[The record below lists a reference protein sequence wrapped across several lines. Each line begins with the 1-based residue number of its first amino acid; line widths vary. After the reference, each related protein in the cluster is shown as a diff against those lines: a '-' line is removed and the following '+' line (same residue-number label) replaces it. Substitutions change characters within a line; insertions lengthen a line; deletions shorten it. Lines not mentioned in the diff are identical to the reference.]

1 MTKPPKSTLSIP
13 NNKITWFYY
22 NNIESLMLYRGTWES
37 CLSGA
42 ESTFFTSYSWTSQ
55 WLQTFWNDTCEL
67 HFFMV
72 FDQDKCVLFAPFYI
86 QNSTKFPF
94 IKTLSLLG
102 QGEDEA
108 CEVSSEYQDIYLHED
123 YQFLL
128 KELAKKINALKFD
141 HLNIRALLENSH
153 LLGLCSY
160 LANSTSF
167 DAGMRF
173 TYSSTHNSVPT
184 LSKNTKSK
192 LNKCKNKLAALN
204 AEFIWVDTKDYDT
217 YWQMMKKFHQLRWTK
232 LGKNGAFCHEKFS
245 QFHTDYRKINVD
257 KIKISAVLV
266 ENTPIAIHYYFIN
279 NNTLYFYQSGW
290 DETHY
295 ANVSPSFAL
304 HVWCMNNNPVVL
316 YDFMMGNTHNSYK
329 AKLGCNQ
336 NSKMYHVAFVRNNI
350 KYTLAK
356 LINKLTPN

>member
-1 MTKPPKSTLSIP
+1 MP
-13 NNKITWFYY
+13 NNKIKWFYY
-22 NNIESLMLYRGTWES
+22 NNIESLVLYRYTWEA

-42 ESTFFTSYSWTSQ
+42 ESTFFSSYYWISQ
-55 WLQTFWNDTCEL
+55 WLHTFWNDTCEL
-67 HFFMV
+67 HFFMG
-72 FDQDKCVLFAPFYI
+72 FNQDECVLFAPFYI
-86 QNSTKFPF
+86 QNSPKFPF
-94 IKTLSLLG
+94 IKTLRLLG

-128 KELAKKINALKFD
+128 TELAEKISDLKFD
-141 HLNIRALLENSH
+141 NLHFRSLLEKAN
-153 LLGLCSY
+153 LLSLCSY
-160 LANSTSF
+160 LETSASS
-167 DAGMRF
+167 DAGIRYTF
-173 TYSSTHNSVPT
+173 LSTNNSPPT
-184 LSKNTKSK
+184 LSKNAKSK

-204 AEFIWVDTKDYDT
+204 AKFIWVDTKDYDA
-217 YWQMMKKFHQLRWTK
+217 YWLMMKKFHQLRWAK
-232 LGKNGAFCHEKFS
+232 LGKSGAFCHEKFS
-245 QFHTDYRKINVD
+245 QFHADFRKTNTN

-295 ANVSPSFAL
+295 ANVSPGFAL
-304 HVWCMNNNPVVL
+304 HVWSMNNNPVVL
-316 YDFMMGNTHNSYK
+316 YDFMMGDTHNSYK

-336 NSKMYHVAFVRNNI
+336 NSKMYHVAFVRNKI

-356 LINKLTPN
+356 LMNKLTPN